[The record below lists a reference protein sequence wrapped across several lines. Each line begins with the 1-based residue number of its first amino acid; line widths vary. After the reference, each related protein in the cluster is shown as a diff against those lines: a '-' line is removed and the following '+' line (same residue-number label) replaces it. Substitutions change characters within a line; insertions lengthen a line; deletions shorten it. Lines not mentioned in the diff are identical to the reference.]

1 MVPSGICFCQRRM
14 GAPRPKSKTRR
25 SPAASIRV
33 LLPNRSAAGMGLPV
47 PSRVTVMVPS
57 PASMPLT
64 SGSPPQAPVVVA
76 TAPFPP
82 ELPAA
87 PAAPA
92 APPDPPE
99 AARPLVLLLQPP
111 TTRAAVTTIAQ
122 DFHATRCLI
131 VTLPSE

>member
-1 MVPSGICFCQRRM
+1 
-14 GAPRPKSKTRR
+14 
-25 SPAASIRV
+25 
-33 LLPNRSAAGMGLPV
+33 
-47 PSRVTVMVPS
+47 
-57 PASMPLT
+57 
-64 SGSPPQAPVVVA
+64 
-76 TAPFPP
+76 APFPP

-131 VTLPSE
+131 VTLPSERAHGVRLPDKSASNLYVPTNGSTPAERAYRSRSCRAGSTPPRCARCCA